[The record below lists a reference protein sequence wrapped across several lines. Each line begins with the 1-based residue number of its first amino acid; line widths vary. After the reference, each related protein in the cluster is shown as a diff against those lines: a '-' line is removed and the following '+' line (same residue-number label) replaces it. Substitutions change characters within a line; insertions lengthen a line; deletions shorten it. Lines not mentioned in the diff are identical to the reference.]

1 MFEFDAGE
9 NPKWTMDEGKWKVP
23 ALGLYGEFGPF
34 AQDMESISSEIYDY
48 VTDIVPE
55 SGP

>member
-1 MFEFDAGE
+1 MGYRQ
-9 NPKWTMDEGKWKVP
+9 GKCKVP

-34 AQDMESISSEIYDY
+34 AQDMESISSEIYDDY
-48 VTDIVPE
+48 VKDIVPD